1 MKAAE
6 SEGNPCTAVYCRPYR
21 DRVIHLLA
29 LRTYKKPELLARLQ
43 RDGVMQKDKGT
54 LGKILQQVAN
64 LNLKDNSFS
73 LKEHL
78 FPTLQ
83 TDWPGYTEIDREN
96 LKLILARKY
105 IAIVSLEQRQHYKD
119 DFNADYE
126 EYQDLHTQIVRINRN
141 FRRFHEQWKS
151 LNRGSKAYQIKRHQ
165 ILNSAELFACP
176 NFLFLP
182 PSQGSPS
189 YSEIKSRCRFLH
201 KKLSHIHRQISEFD
215 KQLLESWHQTSA
227 PAS

>member
-1 MKAAE
+1 
-6 SEGNPCTAVYCRPYR
+6 SRRPYR

-151 LNRGSKAYQIKRHQ
+151 LNRGSKVYQ
-165 ILNSAELFACP
+165 

-227 PAS
+227 PASKISDLWIFI